1 MAVSK
6 HNLWK
11 RKKNGL
17 MKLVRSHSEWLQE
30 RRDKKM
36 RELGSKREENTPVAD
51 SQWWEK
57 ETTEKPIVK
66 TKPVVSGIETHA
78 HGDSTKRTQVGK
90 KI

>member
-17 MKLVRSHSEWLQE
+17 MKLVRSHGEWLEKRRE
-30 RRDKKM
+30 RKM
-36 RELGSKREENTPVAD
+36 RELGSKRVDNTPAED
-51 SQWWEK
+51 SQWWEN
-57 ETTEKPIVK
+57 EKANTHTGTSR
-66 TKPVVSGIETHA
+66 TKPVASA
-78 HGDSTKRTQVGK
+78 KRTQVGK

>member
-11 RKKNGL
+11 RKKNGV
-17 MKLVRSHSEWLQE
+17 MKLVRSHSEWLEKRRE
-30 RRDKKM
+30 RKM
-36 RELGSKREENTPVAD
+36 HELGRKRGDMPVAD

-57 ETTEKPIVK
+57 DAVGGKPTTSTVK
-66 TKPVVSGIETHA
+66 TKPVVSA
-78 HGDSTKRTQVGK
+78 KRTQVGK

>member
-17 MKLVRSHSEWLQE
+17 MKLVRSHSEWLE
-30 RRDKKM
+30 RRLEMKTRKKNDPIK
-36 RELGSKREENTPVAD
+36 S

-57 ETTEKPIVK
+57 DAVGKGTPTTSTIGPVK
-66 TKPVVSGIETHA
+66 LDTPK
-78 HGDSTKRTQVGK
+78 STKRTQVGK

>member
-11 RKKNGL
+11 RKKNGV
-17 MKLVRSHSEWLQE
+17 MKLVRSHSDWLE
-30 RRDKKM
+30 RRREMKTRKKSALV
-36 RELGSKREENTPVAD
+36 RD

-57 ETTEKPIVK
+57 GAVSSTPTPSVEPVK
-66 TKPVVSGIETHA
+66 Q
-78 HGDSTKRTQVGK
+78 DSVKSVKRTQVGK

>member
-11 RKKNGL
+11 RKKNGV
-17 MKLVRSHSEWLQE
+17 MKLVRSHSDWLQKRLE
-30 RRDKKM
+30 TKTRKKNDPI
-36 RELGSKREENTPVAD
+36 ES
-51 SQWWEK
+51 SQWWDKKK

-66 TKPVVSGIETHA
+66 TKPVASV
-78 HGDSTKRTQVGK
+78 KRTQVGK

>member
-17 MKLVRSHSEWLQE
+17 MKLVRSHSDWLE
-30 RRDKKM
+30 KRREMKARVKYIKSGV
-36 RELGSKREENTPVAD
+36 RTVA
-51 SQWWEK
+51 
-57 ETTEKPIVK
+57 
-66 TKPVVSGIETHA
+66 TKDNRTNPVVSTKSVA
-78 HGDSTKRTQVGK
+78 SSTKRTQIGK